1 MLEAKIERGCVM
13 FDYLIKKYQRQ
24 LTQKEVMKECQIN
37 EKEFF
42 RFFGRDKKI
51 TILKV
56 VTYINLIE
64 AKL

>member
-1 MLEAKIERGCVM
+1 MM
-13 FDYLIKKYQRQ
+13 FDYLIKKYRRQ